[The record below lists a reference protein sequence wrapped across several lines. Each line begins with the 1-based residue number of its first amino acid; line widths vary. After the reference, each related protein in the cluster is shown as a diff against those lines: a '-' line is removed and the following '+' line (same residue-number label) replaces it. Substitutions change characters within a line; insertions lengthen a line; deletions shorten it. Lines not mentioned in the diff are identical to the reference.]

1 MSDYKLIGRDY
12 TTPDLIAKVTGRAKY
27 AEDYRIDGMS
37 FCKLLLSPMP
47 HCRVRRIDA
56 SAALA
61 MPGVKGI
68 LTADDLPV
76 PPKES
81 SGADAGPSLAPEV
94 ALTNEPVYKGEPIL
108 AVAAVDELAAAE
120 AIERI
125 TLDLEPFPFVVDPL
139 ESLRP
144 NGPNAR
150 RQGNAFVGGKLKTVK
165 WTPQDFAGA
174 PEGNM
179 PTGEPG
185 VQWAYGDLT
194 AGFQQADLVLDDT
207 FHTQATS
214 HQPLETRTAMAYW
227 QNGKLYLHCS
237 TQSVMRTV
245 ESVARWVGIK
255 PEQVV
260 VISAYTGGGFGS
272 KIPGTY
278 TVAVPALLAKK
289 IGGPVMMRISREEE
303 HYIGRHRP
311 SLMARVKIGFR
322 KDGRVTAVDMFV
334 VQDAG
339 PYEDQFDLE
348 AAPMMCSLAY
358 QPIAMR
364 FRGLSV
370 LTNTPPPTSQRAPGG
385 AQMNAIM
392 EPLMAKASHQL
403 KIDAAALHRINAPSG
418 KAPFGGPGKDGKRS
432 YVTSAFVQQAI
443 DRGVELFQWNERKAR
458 SGKRN
463 GTKARGLGI
472 SVSPFI
478 GGYSIGYDSLMT
490 IRPDGRLYV
499 QSGVGNLGTHS
510 VIDTARVAAEVLD
523 MPWENV
529 EVIWGDTS
537 KNLPYTCTSDGS
549 QTIHAISRS
558 NHAGAMDA
566 KQKLLEIA
574 AMELGGRPDD
584 YRVGGGRVHQHANPA
599 RHLTFAQAAQ
609 RAIKLGGK
617 YDGHELPSNIHATT
631 RASATALTGL
641 GVMGVAKDVYPHDGE
656 THSYVVGF
664 AEVEVDVETGVVKL
678 VDYAAVA
685 DVGVIVNPRSLGG
698 QVLGGG
704 CLGIGHA
711 LTQKTVYDHHYGVPL
726 AMRFHHSKPLTIL
739 DVPTNMR
746 HAALDIADPETPV
759 GARGVG
765 EPPVG
770 AGLGSVLSA
779 IADAVGDDIYRRIP
793 VTPDVV
799 LASLDAGRRAH
810 DVLTA
815 YI

>member
-1 MSDYKLIGRDY
+1 MPDYKLLGHEY

-27 AEDYRIDGMS
+27 AEDYRTDGML

-56 SAALA
+56 AAALA

-68 LTADDLPV
+68 LTAADLPA
-76 PPKES
+76 PPKQDGNS
-81 SGADAGPSLAPEV
+81 DGSPSLVPEV

-108 AVAAVDELAAAE
+108 AVAAVSELAAAE
-120 AIERI
+120 AIENI
-125 TLDLEPFPFVVDPL
+125 ALDLEPLPFVIDPL

-144 NGPNAR
+144 DGPNAR
-150 RQGNAFVGGKLKTVK
+150 REGNAFVGGKLKTVK
-165 WTPQDFAGA
+165 WTPQDFAAA
-174 PEGNM
+174 PDGQM
-179 PTGEPG
+179 PMGEPG
-185 VQWAYGDLT
+185 VQWTYGDLD
-194 AGFQQADLVLDDT
+194 AGFRQADLVLDDT
-207 FHTQATS
+207 FHTQTTS

-227 QNGKLYLHCS
+227 QHGKLYLHCS

-245 ESVARWVGIK
+245 ASVSQWVGIP
-255 PEQVV
+255 PEQIVL
-260 VISAYTGGGFGS
+260 ISEYTGGGFGS
-272 KIPGTY
+272 KIPGTH
-278 TVAVPALLAKK
+278 TVAVPALLAHKL
-289 IGGPVMMRISREEE
+289 GAPVMMRISREEE

-334 VQDAG
+334 LQDAG

-358 QPIAMR
+358 QPPAMR

-392 EPLMAKASHQL
+392 EPLLARAARRL
-403 KIDAAALHRINAPSG
+403 EIDAVALHRINAPSG
-418 KAPFGGPGKDGKRS
+418 KAPFGGPGKDGRRS
-432 YVTSAFVQQAI
+432 YVTSAFVPQAI
-443 DRGVELFQWNERKAR
+443 DRGAELFQWSARKAR
-458 SGKRN
+458 SGQR
-463 GTKARGLGI
+463 RGSKVRGVGI

-478 GGYSIGYDSLMT
+478 GGYSIGYDSLLT
-490 IRPDGRLYV
+490 IRPDGKLYV

-510 VIDTARVAAEVLD
+510 VIDTARVAAEVLE
-523 MPWENV
+523 MPWEQV
-529 EVIWGDTS
+529 VVIWGDTS

-549 QTIHAISRS
+549 QTMHAMSRA

-574 AMELGGRPDD
+574 ARDLGGRPDD
-584 YRVGGGRVHQHANPA
+584 YRVGGARVYHRANPS
-599 RHLTFAQAAQ
+599 RHLTFARAAQ
-609 RAIKLGGK
+609 RAIELGGR
-617 YDGHELPSNIHATT
+617 YDGHELPSDIHATT
-631 RASATALTGL
+631 RASATAIAGL
-641 GVMGVAKDVYPHDGE
+641 GLMGVAKDNYPHDGE

-664 AEVEVDVETGVVKL
+664 AEVELDVETGAVRL

-685 DVGVIVNPRSLGG
+685 DVGVVVNPRSLGG
-698 QVLGGG
+698 QVLGGS

-711 LTQKTVYDHHYGVPL
+711 LTQKTVYDPHYGVPL
-726 AMRFHHSKPLTIL
+726 ALRFHHNKPLTIL
-739 DVPTNMR
+739 DVPAEMR
-746 HAALDIADPETPV
+746 HAALDIPDPETPV

-770 AGLGSVLSA
+770 AGLGAVLAA
-779 IADAVGDDIYRRIP
+779 IADAGGDEIYRRIP

-799 LASLDAGRRAH
+799 LASLEAGRRVH
-810 DVLTA
+810 DVLTT

>member
-1 MSDYKLIGRDY
+1 MADYKLLGHDY

-27 AEDYRIDGMS
+27 AEDYRADGMS

-61 MPGVKGI
+61 TPGVKGI
-68 LTADDLPV
+68 LTADDLPAA
-76 PPKES
+76 PKAEGS
-81 SGADAGPSLAPEV
+81 QAGPSLAPEV
-94 ALTNEPVYKGEPIL
+94 ALTNEPVYRGEPIL
-108 AVAAVDELAAAE
+108 AVAAISESIAAE
-120 AIERI
+120 AIEKI
-125 TLDLEPFPFVVDPL
+125 TLDLEALPFVVDPI

-144 NGPNAR
+144 SGPNAR
-150 RQGNAFVGGKLKTVK
+150 REGNAFVGGKLKTLK
-165 WTPQDFAGA
+165 WTSQDFAGA
-174 PEGNM
+174 PEGALPM
-179 PTGEPG
+179 GEPG
-185 VQWAYGDLT
+185 VQWTYGDLD
-194 AGFQQADLVLDDT
+194 AGFREADLVLDET
-207 FHTQATS
+207 FHTQTTS
-214 HQPLETRTAMAYW
+214 HQPLETRSAMAYW
-227 QNGKLYLHCS
+227 QNGKLHLHCS
-237 TQSVMRTV
+237 TQSVMR
-245 ESVARWVGIK
+245 SVASVAQWVGIK
-255 PEQVV
+255 PEEVV
-260 VISAYTGGGFGS
+260 LISEYTGGGFGS
-272 KIPGTY
+272 KIPGTH

-303 HYIGRHRP
+303 HFIGRHRP

-322 KDGRVTAVDMFV
+322 KDGRVTAVDMYV
-334 VQDAG
+334 LQDAG

-358 QPIAMR
+358 QPPAMR

-392 EPLMAKASHQL
+392 EPLMAKAAHQL
-403 KIDAAALHRINAPSG
+403 KIDTVALHRINAPSG
-418 KAPFGGPGKDGKRS
+418 KAPLGGPGKDGKRS
-432 YVTSAFVQQAI
+432 YVTSAFVKEAI
-443 DRGVELFQWNERKAR
+443 DRGAELFGWEERKAR

-463 GTKARGLGI
+463 GAKARGVGI

-478 GGYSIGYDSLMT
+478 GGYSIGYDGLIT
-490 IRPDGRLYV
+490 IRPDGKLYV

-510 VIDTARVAAEVLD
+510 VIDTARVAAEFLD
-523 MPWENV
+523 VPWESV
-529 EVIWGDTS
+529 DVVWGDTS

-549 QTIHAISRS
+549 QTVHAISRA
-558 NHAGAMDA
+558 NHAAAMDA
-566 KQKLLEIA
+566 RQKLQEIA
-574 AMELGGRPDD
+574 AKDLGGRPDD
-584 YRVGGGRVHQHANPA
+584 YQVGGGRVYQRSSPS
-599 RHLTFAQAAQ
+599 RHLTLAQAAQ

-631 RASATALTGL
+631 RASATALAGL
-641 GVMGVAKDVYPHDGE
+641 GLMGVAKDTYPHDGE

-685 DVGVIVNPRSLGG
+685 DVGIVVNPRSLGG
-698 QVLGGG
+698 QVLGGS

-711 LTQKTVYDHHYGVPL
+711 LTQRTVYDQQYGVPL
-726 AMRFHHSKPLTIL
+726 AMRFHHNKPLTIL
-739 DVPTNMR
+739 DVPTGMR
-746 HAALDIADPETPV
+746 HAAVNLPDPETPV

-770 AGLGSVLSA
+770 AGLGAVISA

-793 VTPDVV
+793 VTPDMV
-799 LASLDAGRRAH
+799 LTSLEAGRRAH

-815 YI
+815 YL

>member
-1 MSDYKLIGRDY
+1 MSDYKLLGHDY

-27 AEDYRIDGMS
+27 AEDYRADGMS

-61 MPGVKGI
+61 MPGVKGM
-68 LTADDLPV
+68 LTADDLP
-76 PPKES
+76 PRKAAGGEA
-81 SGADAGPSLAPEV
+81 GASLAPEV

-108 AVAAVDELAAAE
+108 AVAAVDELTAAE
-120 AIERI
+120 AIEKI
-125 TLDLEPFPFVVDPL
+125 TLDLEPLPFVVDPL

-144 NGPNAR
+144 NGPSAR
-150 RQGNAFVGGKLKTVK
+150 REGNAFVEGKLKTVK
-165 WTPQDFAGA
+165 WTAQDFAGA
-174 PEGNM
+174 PGGQM
-179 PTGEPG
+179 PTGEAG
-185 VQWAYGDLT
+185 VQWSYGDLS
-194 AGFQQADLVLDDT
+194 AGFQQAALVLEET
-207 FHTQATS
+207 FHTQTTS

-245 ESVARWVGIK
+245 ETVAQWVGLK

-260 VISAYTGGGFGS
+260 VISEYTGGGFGS
-272 KIPGTY
+272 KIPGTT

-322 KDGRVTAVDMFV
+322 ADGRVTAVDMFIL
-334 VQDAG
+334 QDAG

-358 QPIAMR
+358 QPPAMR

-392 EPLMAKASHQL
+392 EPLLAQAAHRL
-403 KIDAAALHRINAPSG
+403 KIDAVALHRINAPSG
-418 KAPFGGPGKDGKRS
+418 KALLGGPNKEGKRS
-432 YVTSAFVQQAI
+432 HVTSAFVQQAI
-443 DRGVELFQWNERKAR
+443 DRGADLFQWNDRKAR
-458 SGKRN
+458 SGTRN
-463 GTKARGLGI
+463 GTKARGIGI

-478 GGYSIGYDSLMT
+478 GGYSIGYDSVMT
-490 IRPDGRLYV
+490 IRPDGKLYV
-499 QSGVGNLGTHS
+499 QSGIGNLGTHS

-523 MPWENV
+523 APWETV
-529 EVIWGDTS
+529 EVVWGDTS

-549 QTIHAISRS
+549 QTIHAMSRS

-574 AMELGGRPDD
+574 ARDLGGRPDD
-584 YRVGGGRVHQHANPA
+584 YRVGGGRVYQRANPA

-609 RAIKLGGK
+609 RAIALGGK

-631 RASATALTGL
+631 RAAAAALAGVGL
-641 GVMGVAKDVYPHDGE
+641 MGVAKDEYPHDGE

-664 AEVEVDVETGVVKL
+664 AEVEVDVETGVVTL

-685 DVGVIVNPRSLGG
+685 DVGIVVNPRSLGG

-711 LTQKTVYDHHYGVPL
+711 LTQRSVYDHHYGVPL

-739 DVPTNMR
+739 DVPATMR
-746 HAALDIADPETPV
+746 HAALDLPDPETPV

-779 IADAVGDDIYRRIP
+779 IADAVGDDVFRRIP

-799 LASLDAGRRAH
+799 LTSLDAGRRLH
-810 DVLTA
+810 DVLSA